1 MGNRQFDRKPTSK
14 KFSATPIASPLQ
26 MRPFAAP
33 PQPSETPQ
41 LQPQPEGQKTASYN
55 FADISI
61 FDPHTSPPPSPS
73 WNSSP
78 LLQPKSEAPLITP
91 PTSVEPK
98 LAIRPNHKYEQEAD
112 ASSSVPRKIDGE
124 GETLVQ
130 RVNENEDK
138 SGEKETGDLS
148 TRSSTTA
155 TGSRGGPPNRP
166 LPPIPG
172 SSSTTAT
179 TSRGGP
185 PNRPLPP
192 IPGSSSTTATGS
204 QNRAI
209 PRTTRPRSG
218 FTPTRTQKT
227 ITNRPQTAS
236 RSNNN
241 AINNTNAAR
250 QNQAPGNPSPNTLT
264 SDALLEGASR
274 WFNVAEQLAW
284 NFLNGEEI
292 NQIRIKFNSKQEE
305 IKNKI
310 ETNKPDIFEEL
321 KQGKGALKEY
331 LDKELPDWLSLCIFN
346 ALKALN
352 SQSEITWGEIRT
364 QLKDLYIQ
372 NLNKEV
378 EWKTISK
385 SMQIGGE
392 TYTSSFTP
400 LNQEFDSQHFES
412 YGSTGLSSM
421 SPRLTE
427 NPEKDTE
434 PERNRTTN
442 AWYTEF
448 KAENS
453 DEALF
458 SAFRSGVLED
468 YGIKDPKKRREANKE
483 KAAQLLTAI
492 AIKYL
497 SKKTNDELK
506 NANYKVSIPLV
517 TTALLTPVATD
528 KGADEAGKLD
538 RHIQALKDANN
549 EFRNNRRKINV
560 NHCLHPISVEFN
572 IIAFNYGVNQN
583 AKFGKYTQWR
593 KLNSESLDRL
603 KEAKKEAVRDM
614 EFEQK
619 NLMRY
624 ISGAQT
630 KLSLIQKGN
639 INEDPQIC
647 SDLIKTSSQQF
658 TKIEKDIKKI
668 EQLWQRIQK
677 RGKLGGGDVDYE
689 MPALISNLAFLI
701 GSMVHYN
708 CKSGKDRTGMADVE
722 TKFLA
727 YQMED
732 RAKKGDRQLVP
743 HYTDSLSKEDKKA
756 LKTMVF
762 ESGNLEVQKYNTGF
776 AGYKVKTPNLAKRL
790 GEDVLNQARG
800 LAADYTDVKQM
811 YPPNWEA
818 K

>member
-1 MGNRQFDRKPTSK
+1 MGNRKFDRKPTSK
-14 KFSATPIASPLQ
+14 KSSATPIASPLQ

-61 FDPHTSPPPSPS
+61 FDPHTPPPPSPS

-78 LLQPKSEAPLITP
+78 LLQPKSEAPFVTP

-98 LAIRPNHKYEQEAD
+98 LAIRPNDKYEQEAD

-148 TRSSTTA
+148 TRSTT
-155 TGSRGGPPNRP
+155 SRGGPPNRP

-204 QNRAI
+204 QNRPI

-218 FTPTRTQKT
+218 FTPTGTQKT
-227 ITNRPQTAS
+227 ITNRPPIAS

-250 QNQAPGNPSPNTLT
+250 QNQAPGNQSPNTLT
-264 SDALLEGASR
+264 SDALLEGATR

-284 NFLNGEEI
+284 NLVTGEEI
-292 NQIRIKFNSKQEE
+292 NQLRIKLNLKKDE
-305 IKNKI
+305 IRDKI
-310 ETNKPDIFEEL
+310 ETNDPNIFKKL

-331 LDKELPDWLSLCIFN
+331 LDKELPDWLSLCIFD
-346 ALKALN
+346 ALKTSN
-352 SQSEITWGEIRT
+352 SKSKITWGEIRT

-385 SMQIGGE
+385 SMQIGGD

-400 LNQEFDSQHFES
+400 LNQEFDSQHFKS

-427 NPEKDTE
+427 DSEKDTE

-458 SAFRSGVLED
+458 SAFRSGVLDD

-497 SKKTNDELK
+497 SKKTNDELE

-549 EFRNNRRKINV
+549 EFKNNRRKINV
-560 NHCLHPISVEFN
+560 NHCLQPISVEFN

-647 SDLIKTSSQQF
+647 SDLIKTYSQQF

-668 EQLWQRIQK
+668 EQLWKRIQE

-743 HYTDSLSKEDKKA
+743 HYTDSLSKEDKKT

-811 YPPNWEA
+811 YPPNREA